1 MSWKEQLAKVG
12 NVKEHEP
19 LSFHT
24 TYKIGGK
31 ADFLVEVD
39 TLDNLKKLIALLNEN
54 HVDWLV
60 LGNGSNVLIDDCDYH
75 GVVILLKGAFDAF
88 HFEEGHILNAQ
99 AGCSMIKLSFEAM
112 NHSLSGLEF
121 ASGIPGS
128 IGGGIY
134 MNAGAYRSDLSE
146 ILIDVTILRNGKVE
160 TLPKADLNFT
170 YRHSLFQKHK
180 DWIILSARFDLK
192 PQEKSQIKALMDSR
206 KQRRLS
212 TQPVSRPSAGSVF
225 RNPHGMNAWQ
235 VVDNLGYRGKA
246 IGEARV
252 SEVHSNFIVN
262 EGNASARD
270 VDRLIRMIQKDA
282 WEKLG
287 IRLITE
293 VERINW
299 HAETDTLFIA

>member
-1 MSWKEQLAKVG
+1 MNLSEQLARLG
-12 NVKEHEP
+12 SVKEHEP
-19 LSFHT
+19 LAFHT

-31 ADFLVEVD
+31 ADFFIEVAS
-39 TLDNLKKLIALLNEN
+39 LENLKKLIQLLNEN
-54 HVDWLV
+54 DIDWLV
-60 LGNGSNVLIDDCDYH
+60 LGNGSNVLIDDCAYH
-75 GVVILLKGAFDAF
+75 GVVISLKGAFDAF
-88 HFEEGHILNAQ
+88 HFEEGILSAQ

-128 IGGGIY
+128 LGGGIY

-180 DWIILSARFDLK
+180 DWIILSARFGLQPK
-192 PQEKSQIKALMDSR
+192 EKTEIKALMDSR

-246 IGEARV
+246 IGQARV